1 MQVRFLEL
9 DVDTYDEK
17 IGEYDYSKAK
27 FITYKKIKNVAEFSK
42 LIKQVK
48 LLEIDDD
55 WYRFYDYTIS
65 TRRDNDSYVGMNV
78 YVEEYV

>member
-1 MQVRFLEL
+1 MRVRFLQL
-9 DVDTYDEK
+9 DIDTYDEK

-27 FITYKKIKNVAEFSK
+27 FITCKKIKNVAEFSK

-48 LLEIDDD
+48 SFEIDDD

-65 TRRDNDSYVGMNV
+65 TRRDNDSYVGMDV
-78 YVEEYV
+78 YVEEYI

>member
-1 MQVRFLEL
+1 MKVRFLEL

-27 FITYKKIKNVAEFSK
+27 FITCKKIKNVAEFPK

-48 LLEIDDD
+48 LLEIDND
-55 WYRFYDYTIS
+55 WYKFYDYTIS

-78 YVEEYV
+78 YVEEYL